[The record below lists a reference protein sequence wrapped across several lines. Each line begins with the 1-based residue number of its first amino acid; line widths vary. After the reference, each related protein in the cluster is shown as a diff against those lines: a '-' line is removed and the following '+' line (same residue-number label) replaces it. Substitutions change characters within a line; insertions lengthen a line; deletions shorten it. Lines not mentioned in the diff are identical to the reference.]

1 MWQITPSTKTSCSGA
16 KKRKASGEGDSGV
29 DIKNDIRQPSEHTQV
44 MTPAEIK
51 QEVCSTSTFNN
62 RAETPVEEAQF
73 RDVSRVPTS
82 ANGIV
87 LCGHCRE
94 MRATL
99 CCMEKSCV
107 SFAYRTWHMTSLFI
121 CDVCDITFHDSNP
134 VMAEHL
140 RSRLLIRN
148 YNIDTSPQSEATP
161 VSLHENENTSPS
173 LGPSDATLTAPP
185 HLLLDEVPQAD
196 APRQHAQ
203 KSSVPARLPGR
214 QLSNL
219 LMRVHERYQTV
230 LQHNVSHHC
239 PLTETFRETKV
250 ARQTLV
256 DAIAIAEL
264 KIVDPARYDEVIAS
278 YRDDVVAP
286 RMLDV
291 ETVCRRILKDY
302 TDAINELRGKSIIP
316 FRFNMYVPRGKPEHN
331 S

>member
-1 MWQITPSTKTSCSGA
+1 MWQITSSMKSPLFGA
-16 KKRKASGEGDSGV
+16 KKRKASGDRDVDV
-29 DIKNDIRQPSEHTQV
+29 DIQDDDLGPSKQTDAV
-44 MTPAEIK
+44 TSAEIK
-51 QEVCSTSTFNN
+51 QEACSTSSSSSHTG
-62 RAETPVEEAQF
+62 R
-73 RDVSRVPTS
+73 RDVSRARSS
-82 ANGIV
+82 ADGIV

-99 CCMEKSCV
+99 CCMEQSCV

-140 RSRLLIRN
+140 RSRLLIRS
-148 YNIDTSPQSEATP
+148 YNIDSQREATP
-161 VSLHENENTSPS
+161 VSLHENENSAPAY
-173 LGPSDATLTAPP
+173 GPSETTFTAPLS
-185 HLLLDEVPQAD
+185 LLQDTVTGTD
-196 APRQHAQ
+196 TPRQQVQNTTVSA
-203 KSSVPARLPGR
+203 ARLPGR
-214 QLSNL
+214 QLSNI

-230 LQHNVSHHC
+230 LKHNLSHHC

-256 DAIAIAEL
+256 DAIGIAEL
-264 KIVDPARYDEVIAS
+264 KIVDPARYEEIIAS

-291 ETVCRRILKDY
+291 ETVCRRVLNEY
-302 TDAINELRGKSIIP
+302 TDTINELRGKSIIP
-316 FRFNMYVPRGKPEHN
+316 FRFNMYLPRGKTDQN

>member
-1 MWQITPSTKTSCSGA
+1 MWQITSSMKTSSFGA
-16 KKRKASGEGDSGV
+16 KKRKASGERDLDVEIQDDDLG
-29 DIKNDIRQPSEHTQV
+29 PSKQTQV
-44 MTPAEIK
+44 MTSAEIK
-51 QEVCSTSTFNN
+51 QEVCSTSSSN
-62 RAETPVEEAQF
+62 RAGTQVDSQF
-73 RDVSRVPTS
+73 RDVSRGPS
-82 ANGIV
+82 HADGIV

-121 CDVCDITFHDSNP
+121 CDVCDITFHDNNP

-148 YNIDTSPQSEATP
+148 YNIESLSQKEATP
-161 VSLHENENTSPS
+161 VSLHENENSAPT
-173 LGPSDATLTAPP
+173 LGPSETTCTGPLS
-185 HLLLDEVPQAD
+185 LLQDTGTGTD
-196 APRQHAQ
+196 APRQQ
-203 KSSVPARLPGR
+203 VQNTSVSAARLPGR
-214 QLSNL
+214 QLSNI

-230 LQHNVSHHC
+230 LKHNLSHHC

-256 DAIAIAEL
+256 DAIGIAEL
-264 KIVDPARYDEVIAS
+264 KIVDPARYDEIIAS
-278 YRDDVVAP
+278 YRHDVVAP

-291 ETVCRRILKDY
+291 ETVCRRVLNEY
-302 TDAINELRGKSIIP
+302 TDAINELRGKTIIP
-316 FRFNMYVPRGKPEHN
+316 FRFNMYLPRGKPEQN